1 MRKRK
6 GRKEKGKEAG
16 GLMQGEV
23 STEATLDMEILG
35 ERERERDRVRD
46 RETERER
53 EVEKMK
59 LKPNCVTDSVSAD
72 RRNRIKRPL
81 TFCYLGLSD
90 KEQCKSLPTHLWL
103 SVAVG

>member
-1 MRKRK
+1 MRER
-6 GRKEKGKEAG
+6 
-16 GLMQGEV
+16 
-23 STEATLDMEILG
+23 